1 MPWGSWPLTPS
12 PIYPPIHS
20 TMLWLKAQMFDGVEV
35 PFKRMLSLYT
45 REMLYLPTQIIAQR
59 NSTGRALNYLSRGYL
74 QVRRSTCCPHSDHCS
89 AQQHRTSAQLSL
101 TRLPTGE
108 MLYRGYLQVIRAP
121 VRFSS
126 STSFRN
132 SLNKIHLSRHTIY

>member
-1 MPWGSWPLTPS
+1 MASPGIVEGGLPWGSWPLTPS

-74 QVRRSTCCPHSDHCS
+74 QVRCSTYT
-89 AQQHRTSAQLSL
+89 TSHAV
-101 TRLPTGE
+101 T
-108 MLYRGYLQVIRAP
+108 YR
-121 VRFSS
+121 
-126 STSFRN
+126 
-132 SLNKIHLSRHTIY
+132 